1 MFKLFIG
8 NLARNI
14 YIYIWKKNSP
24 LHERIYVHIRDVV
37 LRMVEAI
44 WETLFP
50 LLPLP
55 LRNEIPVREC
65 YTIVTLAIVNGMGNI
80 FCRRVIPRVSIVWT
94 HGLGKS
100 AMC

>member
-1 MFKLFIG
+1 MD
-8 NLARNI
+8 I
-14 YIYIWKKNSP
+14 Y
-24 LHERIYVHIRDVV
+24 ETHI

-44 WETLFP
+44 RETFFP

-55 LRNEIPVREC
+55 LRNEIPVQEC
-65 YTIVTLAIVNGMGNI
+65 YTIVTLAIVNGMGNV

-94 HGLGKS
+94 HGWGES